1 MDTVENLYET
11 IDGVS
16 DKSSVSGTL
25 FSFDDVS
32 GQIVDVSGQ
41 IVGNTGQDNSTD
53 AKKEEVN
60 HHDLAARYKNIVST
74 YSKEHARKRVD
85 ELTPQIRTAQLL
97 YTNTAE
103 YGIDDN
109 EYDKLRH
116 ELSAIE
122 ARFPEFEAKDSPTHT
137 VGAPI
142 DPNAKAVEHIERL
155 YSLQDVFSYD
165 ELRDWYDGVARQV
178 GQGAVYTAEAKID
191 GLALNLRYV
200 NGHLDVAATRGDG
213 VTGEDVTANVAYI
226 SVIPQNLSGST
237 IPEVVE
243 IRGEVFMPL
252 KEFKPFNEGQKKIKA
267 DLEDQLHQ
275 LHSRI
280 EKLRSDIENIDEERR
295 KDKRTKKEMPLDEYQ
310 TLAKRRKEMKAK
322 KGAISEELKEL
333 RAKAKSV
340 LGEISSIRIF
350 ANPRNA
356 AAGSLRQKD
365 PRATG
370 QRPLSFIA
378 HGIGALN
385 GVSDE
390 LAKRLG
396 TQEGFYR
403 QCREWGMPVSPY
415 TQDVT
420 TWEEIRDF
428 VEKIGEKR
436 KDLEYG
442 TDGSVIKV
450 NNREDQEK
458 LGYTSRVPR
467 WAVAFKYPPEK
478 VETRLLDIQVG
489 IGRTGRA
496 TPYAVLEPVFVDGS
510 EIQRATLHNQFEI
523 QRKNL
528 MINDIVILHK
538 AGDIIPQIVEPVV
551 DKRDG
556 MQRVW
561 HMPKACPAC
570 GTQLA
575 PAQEKDLDYRCPN
588 QKSCPAQLVE
598 RITHIASRKALDV
611 DGMGEKTALML
622 CNPDANRREALMELA
637 TGGVLFLPDESGTG
651 FRRLRL
657 TTEQAIDYGI
667 IDDDGGIVDSQAI
680 IPEKICKQLGIPSP
694 QKPLLETEATLFD
707 VTAESLRDV
716 FSWSPFTQKSGGI
729 VVAQGYK
736 YARVAWTTAT
746 KDAEIAPTLNTLA
759 FLENLNRAKTQP
771 LWRKLVALSI
781 RHVGDTVARSLADEY
796 SSLDDIR
803 NASVDDLSKVE
814 GIGSVIAT
822 SIKEWFDEAWHK
834 DVITQWQK
842 AGVTLSDAPAGESG
856 SLFEVSGAQG
866 VLGVHDATGVQGV
879 LGAFGANSGGGEAGL
894 PGVGAR
900 ETVPQTLAGMSIVA
914 TGSLENYTRDG
925 VGETIRMYGGKS
937 RSSVSKSTTLVV
949 AGEKAG
955 SKLQKAEK
963 LGIPILD
970 EVQFEE
976 LLRTGIIP
984 G

>member
-1 MDTVENLYET
+1 MSTSPHAMDTVENLYET

-637 TGGVLFLPDESGTG
+637 TGGVLFLPDDNGRG

-657 TTEQAIDYGI
+657 TTEQAIDCGI

-680 IPEKICKQLGIPSP
+680 IPEKICEQLGIPSP
-694 QKPLLETEATLFD
+694 QKPLLETEAALFD
-707 VTAESLRDV
+707 VTEESLRDV

-736 YARVAWTTAT
+736 YARVAWTTSSQ
-746 KDAEIAPTLNTLA
+746 KNEEIAPTLNTRA

-781 RHVGDTVARSLADEY
+781 RHVGHTVARSLADEY
-796 SSLDDIR
+796 SSLDYIR
-803 NASVDDLSKVE
+803 NASVEDLGAIE
-814 GIGSVIAT
+814 GISSVIAT
-822 SIKEWFDEAWHK
+822 SIKEWFDEDWHE
-834 DVITQWQK
+834 DIIAQWQK
-842 AGVTLSDAPAGESG
+842 AGVTFSDVPAEEGG
-856 SLFEVSGAQG
+856 SVLDVSG
-866 VLGVHDATGVQGV
+866 VH
-879 LGAFGANSGGGEAGL
+879 GAHGAPGANADVTQAGL
-894 PGVGAR
+894 TGVGAR

-925 VGETIRMYGGKS
+925 VGETIRMHGGKAT
-937 RSSVSKSTTLVV
+937 SSVSKNTTLVV
-949 AGEKAG
+949 AGAKAG

-970 EVQFEE
+970 EAQFEE
-976 LLRTGIIP
+976 LLQTGELVQ
-984 G
+984 